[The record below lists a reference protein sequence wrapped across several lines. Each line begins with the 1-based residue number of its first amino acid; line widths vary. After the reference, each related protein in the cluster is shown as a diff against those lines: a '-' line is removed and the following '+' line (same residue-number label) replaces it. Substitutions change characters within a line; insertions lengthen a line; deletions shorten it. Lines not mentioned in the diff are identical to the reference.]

1 MTTMKRALRLCE
13 ARAKLREWQDMDI
26 VRVGEDERR
35 IQFTAD
41 QLAFHRKWGGG
52 IEADYST

>member
-35 IQFTAD
+35 IMEFAV
-41 QLAFHRKWGGG
+41 LMMEEFYVAV
-52 IEADYST
+52 